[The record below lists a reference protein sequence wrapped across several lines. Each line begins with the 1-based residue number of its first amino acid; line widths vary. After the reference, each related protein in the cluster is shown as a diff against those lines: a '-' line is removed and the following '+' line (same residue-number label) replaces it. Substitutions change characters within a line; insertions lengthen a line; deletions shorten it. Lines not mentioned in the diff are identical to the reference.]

1 MVFSHIFSSSY
12 SVCRHYAY
20 GGSYEYMQLSTTINL
35 KINVEYTLKSALPA
49 SCQIFHL
56 DAVNPQANIGLLI
69 RVLLG
74 QSKNEH

>member
-1 MVFSHIFSSSY
+1 
-12 SVCRHYAY
+12 
-20 GGSYEYMQLSTTINL
+20 MQLSTTINL